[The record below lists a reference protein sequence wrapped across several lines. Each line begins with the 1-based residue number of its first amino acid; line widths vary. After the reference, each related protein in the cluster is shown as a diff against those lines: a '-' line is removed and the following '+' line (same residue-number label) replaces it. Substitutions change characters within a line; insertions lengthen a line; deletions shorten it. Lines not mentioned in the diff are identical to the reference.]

1 MPDPKQATT
10 PPIYPWRLILASA
23 SPRRRQLLKGLD
35 LAVTITTVD
44 VDETPPENM
53 PHENVAAYL
62 AQKKAEAW
70 TGKLKKD
77 QVLLTADTTVLV
89 DGQLLNKPADDEDA
103 VRMLGLLAG
112 RTHKVITGVCMLT
125 SRELIG
131 FSDESLV
138 TFGSLSQDEIR
149 YYVAKYRPMDKAGSY
164 GVQDWIGYAGVQRI
178 EGSFYNVMGLPLH
191 RVYDELR
198 KIPVPE

>member
-1 MPDPKQATT
+1 
-10 PPIYPWRLILASA
+10 
-23 SPRRRQLLKGLD
+23 
-35 LAVTITTVD
+35 
-44 VDETPPENM
+44 
-53 PHENVAAYL
+53 
-62 AQKKAEAW
+62 
-70 TGKLKKD
+70 
-77 QVLLTADTTVLV
+77 LLTADTTVLV